1 MSFTGK
7 PVCCLSLQINAA
19 HVTLK
24 LFYWADICQTFIKC
38 MFSLVKIDM
47 EKQLVILEEEYE
59 VSVCTCD
66 ATRIMRLKVF
76 ALLTSVC
83 VCVSEYLS
91 G

>member
-1 MSFTGK
+1 MQA
-7 PVCCLSLQINAA
+7 LL
-19 HVTLK
+19 TLK
-24 LFYWADICQTFIKC
+24 LFYRAGICQTLIKC

-59 VSVCTCD
+59 VSMCD
-66 ATRIMRLKVF
+66 STRIMGLKVF

-91 G
+91 R

>member
-1 MSFTGK
+1 
-7 PVCCLSLQINAA
+7 
-19 HVTLK
+19 
-24 LFYWADICQTFIKC
+24 

-59 VSVCTCD
+59 VSVFMCD
-66 ATRIMRLKVF
+66 ALRVMRLKVF